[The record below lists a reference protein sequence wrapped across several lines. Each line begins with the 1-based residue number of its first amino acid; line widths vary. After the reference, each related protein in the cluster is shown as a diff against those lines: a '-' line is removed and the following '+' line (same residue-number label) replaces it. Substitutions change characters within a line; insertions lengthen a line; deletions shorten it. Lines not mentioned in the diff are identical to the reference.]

1 MSRLQQQLG
10 LGYGTTMMATSL
22 LGSGIFV
29 VPAVAASLAGADSL
43 WAWLVLI
50 ILVLPI
56 AFTFARLGRAFP
68 HAGGAP
74 HLIGRALGVPMEKL
88 SAFLFLAVLPVGLP
102 AMLTLTTGFWHAL
115 FVFSDTG
122 DLLIQLGTLS
132 LVMLLGTRNS
142 AASGLVQLLI
152 ALAIIGL
159 LAAMWFKA
167 GLLNSV
173 ISTIPALETV
183 AWPAIPSTLAVMFW
197 CFVGLEAFT
206 HMGEEFKRPERDFPL
221 ALLFGVLLAGLIYL
235 AYAVAVVKF
244 SGFGDQ
250 LTNTTSFP
258 ILMAKLFGEPGR
270 WAAAT
275 VGYLACFAGLN
286 LYVQGF
292 SRLLWSMADEGKLP
306 ASLAKLNS
314 RGVPFRALIWVVAAS
329 ALSLLAV
336 WAFKLPLETL
346 MRYANGN
353 FILVYLLAMI
363 AGVKLLSGSHRWLA
377 TLASLLC
384 LGIFVSLGIEA
395 GYALALGGLFIGS
408 SWLIRMDEKRRDSA
422 ARIDKKALLRLLAH
436 RLSQMLS
443 MKT

>member
-1 MSRLQQQLG
+1 MGRLHKQLG
-10 LGYGTTMMATSL
+10 LGYGTAMMATSL

-29 VPAVAASLAGADSL
+29 VPAVAASLAGSDSL
-43 WAWLVLI
+43 WAWLLLM

-56 AFTFARLGRAFP
+56 AFTFARLGRSFP

-74 HLIGRALGVPMEKL
+74 HLIGRALGANMEKL

-115 FVFSDTG
+115 FNFNATG
-122 DLLIQLGTLS
+122 DLLIQLGTLG

-142 AASGLVQLLI
+142 GASGLIQLII

-159 LAAMWFKA
+159 LSAVWLS
-167 GLLNSV
+167 GNL
-173 ISTIPALETV
+173 ISTSLSTFPAMQNVQWNAL
-183 AWPAIPSTLAVMFW
+183 PATLAVMFW

-221 ALLFGVLLAGLIYL
+221 ALLLGVLLAGLIYL

-244 SGFGDQ
+244 GVFGNEV
-250 LTNTTSFP
+250 TNTTSFP
-258 ILMAKLFGEPGR
+258 TLMATLFGEPGR
-270 WAAAT
+270 WAAAI
-275 VGYLACFAGLN
+275 VGYLTCFAGLN

-306 ASLAKLNS
+306 ASLAKLN
-314 RGVPFRALIWVVAAS
+314 RKGVPFRALIWVVTAS
-329 ALSLLAV
+329 ALCVLVAWL
-336 WAFKLPLETL
+336 FKLPLEAL

-353 FILVYLLAMI
+353 FILVYLLAMV

-377 TLASLLC
+377 ALASLLC
-384 LGIFVSLGIEA
+384 LGVFVSLGIEA
-395 GYALALGGLFIGS
+395 GYALVLGAAFISWGRWSKRQTAKRVQLLSDASGS
-408 SWLIRMDEKRRDSA
+408 RQQITISNETS
-422 ARIDKKALLRLLAH
+422 
-436 RLSQMLS
+436 S
-443 MKT
+443 

>member
-1 MSRLQQQLG
+1 MGRLQKQLG

-50 ILVLPI
+50 VLVLPI

-74 HLIGRALGVPMEKL
+74 HLIGRALGAPMEKL

-115 FVFSDTG
+115 FTISPSG
-122 DLLIQLGTLS
+122 DLLIQLGTLG

-159 LAAMWFKA
+159 LAAMWFQA
-167 GLLNSV
+167 DLLNSV
-173 ISTIPALETV
+173 TSTLPSLQTV
-183 AWPAIPSTLAVMFW
+183 EWPAIPSTLAVMFW

-206 HMGEEFKRPERDFPL
+206 HMGEEFKHPERDFPL
-221 ALLFGVLLAGLIYL
+221 ALLLGVLLAGLIYL
-235 AYAVAVVKF
+235 AYAVAVVRF
-244 SGFGDQ
+244 SVFGDQ
-250 LTNTTSFP
+250 ITNTTSFP
-258 ILMAKLFGEPGR
+258 ILMAMLFGESGR
-270 WAAAT
+270 WAAAI

-306 ASLAKLNS
+306 TTLAKLNS
-314 RGVPFRALIWVVAAS
+314 KGVPLMALLCVVGTSAICVFAA
-329 ALSLLAV
+329 
-336 WAFKLPLETL
+336 WFFQLPLATL

-353 FILVYLLAMI
+353 FILVYLLAMV

-377 TLASLLC
+377 AVAGALC
-384 LGIFVSLGIEA
+384 FAVFISLGIEA
-395 GYALALGGLFIGS
+395 GYALILGGLFIIS
-408 SWLIRMDEKRRDSA
+408 RWLMRQCRKNHSEANKLEAEI
-422 ARIDKKALLRLLAH
+422 
-436 RLSQMLS
+436 
-443 MKT
+443 